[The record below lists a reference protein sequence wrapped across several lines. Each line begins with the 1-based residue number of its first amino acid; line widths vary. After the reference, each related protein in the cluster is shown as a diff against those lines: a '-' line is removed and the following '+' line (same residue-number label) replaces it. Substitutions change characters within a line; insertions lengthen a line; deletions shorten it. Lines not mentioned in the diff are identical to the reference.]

1 MPNKF
6 GTKEHD
12 EEDLSEMDDDEL
24 KKVGTI
30 TGTGGVKYSSISQDK

>member
-6 GTKEHD
+6 GTKD
-12 EEDLSEMDDDEL
+12 DDEDLSEVDDDEI

-30 TGTGGVKYSSISQDK
+30 NGTEGVKYSSISQDK